1 MLVSVT
7 TRIVLIYEL
16 ASTAKRLTTALSGLL
31 DLYQGSGDYCGR
43 FSTRC
48 DSMPEGKGLL
58 IVYTG
63 PGKGKTTCALGT
75 SFRAVGQGLRVL
87 MVQFIKGS
95 WHYGELDAAK
105 MLGDDRFE
113 IRPMGRGFVKVG
125 GAETDPED
133 LRMCEEAWN
142 YGREQIYGEKYDLVV
157 LDEINYVISYKM
169 LDAERVVESLTKRPE
184 RVHVICTGRNA
195 HPSLVEA
202 ADLVTE
208 MREVKH
214 PYTKGILAQRGIDY

>member
-1 MLVSVT
+1 MAN
-7 TRIVLIYEL
+7 E
-16 ASTAKRLTTALSGLL
+16 
-31 DLYQGSGDYCGR
+31 
-43 FSTRC
+43 
-48 DSMPEGKGLL
+48 KGLL

-75 SFRAVGQGLRVL
+75 AFRAVGQGLRVL

-105 MLGDDRFE
+105 MLGDDKFE

-133 LRMCEEAWN
+133 IRMAEECWET
-142 YGREQIYGEKYDLVV
+142 GREAIYSGKYELVI

-169 LDAERVVESLTKRPE
+169 LDAAKVAEALKGRPE
-184 RVHVICTGRNA
+184 VVHVICTGRNA
-195 HPSLVEA
+195 HPLLVEQ

-208 MREVKH
+208 MKEVKH

>member
-1 MLVSVT
+1 MAN
-7 TRIVLIYEL
+7 E
-16 ASTAKRLTTALSGLL
+16 
-31 DLYQGSGDYCGR
+31 D
-43 FSTRC
+43 
-48 DSMPEGKGLL
+48 GLL

-75 SFRAVGQGLRVL
+75 AFRAVGQGLRVL

-105 MLGDDRFE
+105 MLGDDKFE

-133 LRMCEEAWN
+133 IRLAEECWET
-142 YGREQIYGEKYDLVV
+142 GRQAIYSGKYELVI
-157 LDEINYVISYKM
+157 LDEINYTISYKM
-169 LDAERVVESLTKRPE
+169 LDAAKVVEALKGRPE
-184 RVHVICTGRNA
+184 QVHVICTGRNA
-195 HPSLVEA
+195 HPLLVEA

-208 MREVKH
+208 MKEVKH

>member
-1 MLVSVT
+1 
-7 TRIVLIYEL
+7 
-16 ASTAKRLTTALSGLL
+16 
-31 DLYQGSGDYCGR
+31 
-43 FSTRC
+43 
-48 DSMPEGKGLL
+48 MPEGKGLL

-75 SFRAVGQGLRVL
+75 AFRAVGQGLRVL

-105 MLGDDRFE
+105 MLGDDKFE

-125 GAETDPED
+125 SAETDPED
-133 LRMCEEAWN
+133 IRLAEECWET
-142 YGREQIYGEKYDLVV
+142 GRSAIYGGKYDLVI

-169 LDAERVVESLTKRPE
+169 LDAAKVAESLKGRPE
-184 RVHVICTGRNA
+184 PVHVICTGRNA
-195 HPSLVEA
+195 HPLIVEQ

-208 MREVKH
+208 MKEVKH

>member
-1 MLVSVT
+1 M
-7 TRIVLIYEL
+7 
-16 ASTAKRLTTALSGLL
+16 ADA
-31 DLYQGSGDYCGR
+31 
-43 FSTRC
+43 
-48 DSMPEGKGLL
+48 KGLL

-63 PGKGKTTCALGT
+63 PGKGKTTCALGAA
-75 SFRAVGQGLRVL
+75 FRAVGQGLRVL

-105 MLGDDRFE
+105 MLGDDKFE
-113 IRPMGRGFVKVG
+113 IRPMGRGFVKIG

-133 LRMCEEAWN
+133 IRLAEECWQSGCEAICS
-142 YGREQIYGEKYDLVV
+142 GKYDLVI
-157 LDEINYVISYKM
+157 LDEINYTLSYKM
-169 LDAERVVESLTKRPE
+169 LDAQKVVDALKARPE

-195 HPSLVEA
+195 HPLLVEL

-208 MREVKH
+208 MKEVKH

>member
-1 MLVSVT
+1 
-7 TRIVLIYEL
+7 
-16 ASTAKRLTTALSGLL
+16 
-31 DLYQGSGDYCGR
+31 
-43 FSTRC
+43 
-48 DSMPEGKGLL
+48 MPEGKGLL

-75 SFRAVGQGLRVL
+75 AFRAVGQGLRVL

-105 MLGDDRFE
+105 MLGDDKFE
-113 IRPMGRGFVKVG
+113 ILPMGRGFVKVG

-133 LRMCEEAWN
+133 VRLSEEAWEFA
-142 YGREQIYGEKYDLVV
+142 REKIYSGKYDLVV

-169 LDAERVVESLTKRPE
+169 LDAERVVDALVKRPE
-184 RVHVICTGRNA
+184 QIHVICTGRSA
-195 HPSLVEA
+195 HAKMVEA